1 MTSSLMRAVGGAL
14 CSAALISGVAAAQ
27 NGPSTT
33 AGGGLIH
40 IEYEAPKNPAHQEVL
55 DAMRQRR
62 ALETIKDLLSPLR
75 LPVDLHIKTV
85 GCDGVPNAWYE
96 RDSGIPT
103 VRICYEYLQE
113 IWDGLPRQTTPTG
126 LTPHDALI
134 GQFLFAALHES
145 GHAVYDIFDVPIF
158 GHQED
163 AADNFAAYKMLH
175 MFADQPHRLIQG
187 AAYSYRGVIEAHK
200 SNPQVTLPLKVFS
213 SVHGTPEQRYY
224 NLLCMAYGYDAKEFA
239 AVVDKHL
246 LPESRAQDCP
256 YEYHDMAYAFH
267 KMIAPH
273 MDMELAKIVLHTR
286 WFADADLPPPP
297 PRREAV
303 QQDRE

>member
-1 MTSSLMRAVGGAL
+1 MRAVGGAL
-14 CSAALISGVAAAQ
+14 CCAALISGVTAAQ
-27 NGPSTT
+27 NGPGTT

-40 IEYEAPKNPAHQEVL
+40 IDYEAPQNPAHQEVL
-55 DAMRQRR
+55 DAMKQRG
-62 ALETIKDLLSPLR
+62 ALETIKNLLSPLR
-75 LPVDLHIKTV
+75 LPVGLHIKTV
-85 GCDGVPNAWYE
+85 GCDGVSNAWYE

-113 IWDGLPRQTTPTG
+113 IWDGLPKQTTPTG
-126 LTPHDALI
+126 VTPHEALI

-213 SVHGTPEQRYY
+213 SVHGTLEQRYY
-224 NLLCMAYGYDAKEFA
+224 NLICMAYGYDAKEFA
-239 AVVDKHL
+239 AVVDEHL
-246 LPESRAQDCP
+246 LPESRADDCP

-267 KMIAPH
+267 TMIAPH
-273 MDMELAKIVLHTR
+273 MDMELTKKVLHTR
-286 WFADADLPPPP
+286 WFADADLPPP
-297 PRREAV
+297 RREAV
-303 QQDRE
+303 RQDRK

>member
-1 MTSSLMRAVGGAL
+1 MTSSLRHAL
-14 CSAALISGVAAAQ
+14 GDALWSAALISGVAAAQ
-27 NGPSTT
+27 NAPSTT
-33 AGGGLIH
+33 TSDGLIH

-62 ALETIKDLLSPLR
+62 GLETIREILSPLR

-85 GCDGVPNAWYE
+85 GCDGVANAWYE
-96 RDSGIPT
+96 RDNAIPT

-113 IWDGLPRQTTPTG
+113 IWDGLPKQTTPTG
-126 LTPHDALI
+126 LTPRDALI

-145 GHAVYDIFDVPIF
+145 GHAVYDILAVPIF

-187 AAYSYRGVIEAHK
+187 AAYSYRGVIATYK

-224 NLLCMAYGYDAKEFA
+224 NLVCMAYGYDAKEFVE
-239 AVVDKHL
+239 VVDKHY
-246 LPESRAQDCP
+246 LPESRAQDCY
-256 YEYHDMAYAFH
+256 YEYRDMAYAFH

-273 MDMELAKIVLHTR
+273 MDMELTKKVLHTR
-286 WFADADLPPPP
+286 WFTDADMAPPPP
-297 PRREAV
+297 GR
-303 QQDRE
+303 